1 MKKPL
6 ITIAVLAAG
15 LLAIMG
21 ATTASAAGDAAAGKS
36 KAVACGACHGQQG
49 VSSNPLW
56 PNLAGQHEA
65 YLAKQIRAFRDNVR
79 QEPTMIGFVATLS
92 DQDIDD
98 LAAYFAS
105 LPACP

>member
-1 MKKPL
+1 MKNSL
-6 ITIAVLAAG
+6 VSILTLAVG
-15 LLAIMG
+15 LLAILG
-21 ATTASAAGDAAAGKS
+21 AAPATAAGDADAGKA
-36 KAVACGACHGQQG
+36 KAMVCNACHGQNG

-92 DQDIDD
+92 DEDIDD
-98 LAAYFAS
+98 LAAYFAG

>member
-1 MKKPL
+1 MKNPL
-6 ITIAVLAAG
+6 NTIIVLAVSM
-15 LLAIMG
+15 LTIMG
-21 ATTASAAGDAAAGKS
+21 STAASAAGDAEAGKA
-36 KAVACGACHGQQG
+36 KALACGACHGQQG

-65 YLAKQIRAFRDNVR
+65 YLAKQIRAFRDNDR
-79 QEPTMIGFVATLS
+79 LEPTMIGFVATLS

-98 LAAYFAS
+98 MAAYFAS